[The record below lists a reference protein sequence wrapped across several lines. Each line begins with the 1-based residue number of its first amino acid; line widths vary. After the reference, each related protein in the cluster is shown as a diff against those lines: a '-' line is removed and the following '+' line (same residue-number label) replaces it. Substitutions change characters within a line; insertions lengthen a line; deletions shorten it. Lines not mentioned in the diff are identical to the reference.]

1 MIPAGRG
8 PVIGYSGMVP
18 RRTKQALDTGAL
30 TALLFLLPVATA
42 SWAAIPP
49 GPVVQDPVTSFRL
62 PHAPS
67 QAGPIFPAP
76 DGSLWFGAANGVPG
90 EARRYVLAVER
101 ISPAGEIS
109 QIADHLGAEGFAKTA
124 DGSVWFTGSRYIGRF
139 GPDGSL
145 TKFPMPETESSFSYS
160 YGEIVV
166 GADGNL
172 WFSGSHSPPAGKE
185 GASAITVDRMTPT
198 GQVTEFDLPGIKGLV
213 THIAAGP
220 DGNIWFTSINKVGRI
235 STAGQ
240 ITEFQLPQYHMP
252 FRMAA
257 GPDGNVWFTEEVP
270 NGSAIGRVTPA
281 GEITEFP
288 LPTQEGAY
296 AVAIAPGPDGRLWFS
311 YGPGVIGRIATDG
324 ALLWE
329 PLPDPTAVGSI
340 AAGNEGNVWYTAA
353 PEPPCAANDEAC
365 RLAPPTAA
373 AIVGRVELPV
383 PAALAVR
390 VGAVRTVRG
399 GRAAKVRLS
408 CMGGKPGDACH
419 GQIRL
424 RSGGVAIGRREF
436 ALATGA
442 SRGFTL
448 ALTKKVR
455 TKLLDKGKLRILCT
469 ATVDGGRAQ
478 SRTSRLHV
486 HRRRSRK
493 HPKHP
498 AAKKGSAQTPAMR
511 TSVRRM
517 LLPEGSRKPESIP

>member
-1 MIPAGRG
+1 MLA
-8 PVIGYSGMVP
+8 
-18 RRTKQALDTGAL
+18 T
-30 TALLFLLPVATA
+30 LLSLLSVAPSATA
-42 SWAAIPP
+42 TPLAPLSHDAVA
-49 GPVVQDPVTSFRL
+49 SFRL

-67 QAGPIFPAP
+67 QAETIFPAP

-109 QIADHLGAEGFAKTA
+109 QIADHLGARGFAKTA
-124 DGSVWFTGSRYIGRF
+124 DGSIWFTGSGYIGRF
-139 GPDGSL
+139 APDGSL
-145 TKFPMPETESSFSYS
+145 TKFPTPASESSASFPEA
-160 YGEIVV
+160 EIVA

-172 WFSGSHSPPAGKE
+172 WFSASRSPLENGSSSGP
-185 GASAITVDRMTPT
+185 STITVDRITPE
-198 GQVTEFDLPGIKGLV
+198 GAITEFDLPGITGLV

-220 DGNIWFTSINKVGRI
+220 DGNIWFTAVNKVGRI
-235 STAGQ
+235 STSGQ
-240 ITEFQLPQYHMP
+240 IAEFPLPQYYMP
-252 FRMAA
+252 IRIAA
-257 GPDGNVWFTEEVP
+257 GPDGNVWFTEETP
-270 NGSAIGRVTPA
+270 GGSAIGRVTPA
-281 GEITEFP
+281 GAITQFP
-288 LPTQEGAY
+288 LPEQEAS
-296 AVAIAPGPDGRLWFS
+296 AIAIAPGPDGRLWFS

-324 ALLWE
+324 ALLWQ
-329 PLPDPTAVGSI
+329 PLPDPTAVISI

-408 CMGGKPGDACH
+408 CMGGRPGDACH
-419 GQIRL
+419 GRIRL

-436 ALATGA
+436 ALAAGA

-448 ALTKKVR
+448 ALTKKAR
-455 TKLLDKGKLRILCT
+455 AKLLDRGKLRILCT

-498 AAKKGSAQTPAMR
+498 AGKRGRLRPRPCS